1 MCFSATASFT
11 VSSALIASGVV
22 ALKMA
27 PNSKALPFAAIPL
40 IFGIQQFIEG
50 VLWLSFVDINYMS
63 WQNSA
68 THMFIFIAQVVW
80 PLWVPFAI
88 WMMEEDAKRKQII
101 QSILYVGILVSLY
114 LAYSLF
120 EYEVSSSTREYHIH
134 YELLYP
140 INVKYTGIF
149 YFIPTVIPAIISS
162 VKRMWVIGTVNL
174 LSFIVTKFYFEEYV
188 VSVWCF
194 FAAALSILV
203 FFVLQHLKQ
212 REANTLK

>member
-27 PNSKALPFAAIPL
+27 PNRNAVPFAAIPL

-50 VLWLSFVDINYMS
+50 VLWLSFVNTNYMS

-68 THMFIFIAQVVW
+68 THAFIFIAQVVW
-80 PLWVPFAI
+80 PLWVPFSLWLI
-88 WMMEEDAKRKQII
+88 ESNTKRKQLI
-101 QSILYVGILVSLY
+101 QSILYLGILVSLY

-120 EYEVSSSTREYHIH
+120 EYEVNSSTREYHIH

-162 VKRMWVIGTVNL
+162 VKRMWVMGTVNL
-174 LSFIVTKFYFEEYV
+174 LSFIITKFYFEEYV

-194 FAAALSILV
+194 FAAALSVLV
-203 FFVLQHLKQ
+203 LFVMQQLKQ
-212 REANTLK
+212 KEANTLK